1 MILVVGGTGLLGQ
14 ALVTRLL
21 ARGER
26 VRVMTRTPARHVAL
40 GSSHVDVVGGDLR
53 LPNSVNAAIDGCSTV
68 VAAAHGFGAPD
79 VSPATVD
86 HAGNITLVDAARRVN
101 ADIVLMSIVGASA
114 ESAIDLF
121 RAKAAAEAYLRAGT
135 VPWSIVRCT
144 AFMETWAGI
153 LGAPLQQGG
162 NALVFGK
169 GQNPINFVSVVDVAE
184 LLARAV
190 CDRSLRGETLEFGG
204 STDHTLSSFAARLSS
219 AMHSARAPR
228 HIPRPALRAMSLV
241 LRPFK
246 PDVARQVR
254 AALVMDTT
262 DMRFDARAVRARFP
276 EVANTPLSDV
286 VATWATRSPSGRA

>member
-1 MILVVGGTGLLGQ
+1 MILVVGGSGLLGQ
-14 ALVTRLL
+14 ALVSRLI

-26 VRVMTRTPARHVAL
+26 VRVMTRTPARHAASWPSQVE
-40 GSSHVDVVGGDLR
+40 VVGGDLR
-53 LPNSVNAAIDGCSTV
+53 QPSSVHEAIEGCATV

-86 HAGNITLVDAARRVN
+86 HAGNITLIDAAQRVN
-101 ADIVLMSIVGASA
+101 ADVVLMSIVGASA
-114 ESAIDLF
+114 EHTIDLF
-121 RAKAAAEAYLRAGT
+121 RAKAAAEAYLRAST

-162 NALVFGK
+162 NALVFGE
-169 GQNPINFVSVVDVAE
+169 GQNPINFVSVIDVAE
-184 LLARAV
+184 LLARVV

-204 STDHTLSSFAARLSS
+204 VTDFTLASFASLLTG

-228 HIPRPALRAMSLV
+228 HIPRLALRAMSLV

-246 PDVARQVR
+246 PDVARQVG
-254 AALVMDTT
+254 AAVEMDTT

-276 EVANTPLSDV
+276 EVAATPLSDV
-286 VATWATRSPSGRA
+286 VATWASTSSSARA